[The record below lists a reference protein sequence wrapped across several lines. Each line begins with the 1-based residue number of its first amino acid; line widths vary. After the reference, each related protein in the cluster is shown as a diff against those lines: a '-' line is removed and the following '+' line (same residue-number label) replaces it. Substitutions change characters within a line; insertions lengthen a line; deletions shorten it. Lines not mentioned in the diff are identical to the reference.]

1 MPITSGNVEDAL
13 NNFRALMKP
22 CFINPDSFPD
32 TAVAISG
39 SSIFIPPK
47 IQAYT
52 TTNQITDNG
61 LTKNDSTYDTTQIDK
76 ITQATYDK
84 IQIYD
89 TSSNALT
96 SINTYIPYDKYKL
109 EDIRKAVDSDPRV
122 LLIKREYLTFLIYHY
137 IQLIILSA
145 IAIKIYN
152 SAARD
157 KQLYKSYIFYINN
170 YIREVSDIDTYKP
183 IKNYKTNIGKI
194 QVSNNKFL
202 EQKTYN
208 KKIINEIKD
217 NEIHLDY
224 LYLYIYFI
232 ITLLIVIILFCILF
246 KNKNNYLIS
255 VLVVLI
261 LINAYFSKYV
271 VLIEGFTTYD
281 SNANIEVK
289 AKGGATSPTEC
300 YDHLN
305 ILTDLKSEIKYKL
318 CQAFQVTYNKFE
330 NNSIDSRELIKE
342 NKLYNGLYNKAKNIN
357 LNTKDKI
364 NIDTF
369 SFYRRKAYTNL
380 FMRIVILGI
389 LLLILYNIFG
399 YNYVIVILGI
409 VLFCLIL
416 MIYFYTLKHMSRT
429 NYRTKNWI

>member
-1 MPITSGNVEDAL
+1 MTITSGNVEKAL
-13 NNFRALMKP
+13 NEFRSLMKP
-22 CFINPDSFPD
+22 CFIDQNSFTD
-32 TAVAISG
+32 TEVDIGSG
-39 SSIFIPPK
+39 IKIPPK
-47 IQAYT
+47 IQDYASDNT
-52 TTNQITDNG
+52 DKITDSS
-61 LTKNDSTYDTTQIDK
+61 LTDTTSTYDSSETDK
-76 ITQATYDK
+76 ISEATYDK
-84 IQIYD
+84 IQIYN
-89 TSSNALT
+89 SSNALT
-96 SINTYIPYDKYKL
+96 LINTYIPYNKYTL
-109 EDIRKAVDSDPRV
+109 EDIRTAVGSDPSV
-122 LLIKREYLTFLIYHY
+122 LLIKREYLTFLIYYY

-145 IAIKIYN
+145 IAIKI
-152 SAARD
+152 STSVEKD
-157 KQLYKSYIFYINN
+157 KLLYKSYIKYINN
-170 YIREVSDIDTYKP
+170 YIRDVNDIDIYKP

-217 NEIHLDY
+217 NERHLDY

-271 VLIEGFTTYD
+271 VLIEGFATYKP
-281 SNANIEVK
+281 NANIEVI
-289 AKGGATSPTEC
+289 AKVEATSPTEC
-300 YDHLN
+300 SDHLD
-305 ILTDLKSEIKYKL
+305 IEKDPKSEIKYKL
-318 CQAFQVTYNKFE
+318 CQAFQVTYNKFK
-330 NNSIDSRELIKE
+330 NNSIDSTELIKE

-399 YNYVIVILGI
+399 YNYIIVILGI

>member
-1 MPITSGNVEDAL
+1 MTINSGNVENAL
-13 NNFRALMKP
+13 NDFRALMKP
-22 CFINPDSFPD
+22 CFIDQNSFTD
-32 TAVAISG
+32 TEVVIGSRSG
-39 SSIFIPPK
+39 IKIPPI
-47 IQAYT
+47 IQAYVS
-52 TTNQITDNG
+52 TTNQITDNS
-61 LTKNDSTYDTTQIDK
+61 LDVNLDIYDSKQIDK
-76 ITQATYDK
+76 ISQATYDN
-84 IQIYD
+84 IQITVSGTQTPITD
-89 TSSNALT
+89 
-96 SINTYIPYDKYKL
+96 YIPYNKYTL
-109 EDIRKAVDSDPRV
+109 EDIRKAVDSDPNV

-170 YIREVSDIDTYKP
+170 YIREVSDIDIYKP

-208 KKIINEIKD
+208 KKIINEIED
-217 NEIHLDY
+217 NKRHLDY

-232 ITLLIVIILFCILF
+232 IALLVVIILFCILF
-246 KNKNNYLIS
+246 KNKNNYLVA
-255 VLVVLI
+255 VLVLLI

-271 VLIEGFTTYD
+271 VLIEGFATSTT
-281 SNANIEVK
+281 NIEVI
-289 AKGGATSPTEC
+289 GQEGETSPTEC
-300 YDHLN
+300 SDHLD
-305 ILTDLKSEIKYKL
+305 IQTDSKSVIKYKL
-318 CQAFQVTYNKFE
+318 CQAFQITYKFN
-330 NNSIDSRELIKE
+330 NNSIDSTELIRE
-342 NKLYNGLYNKAKNIN
+342 HKLYTGLYNKAKNIN

-380 FMRIVILGI
+380 FMRIVILAV

-399 YNYVIVILGI
+399 YNYIIVILGI

-416 MIYFYTLKHMSRT
+416 MVYFYTLKHISRT

>member
-1 MPITSGNVEDAL
+1 MPITSGNVENAL
-13 NNFRALMKP
+13 NTFRALMKP
-22 CFINPDSFPD
+22 CFINTASFDNTEFNLGSGIKIPPDSNNIT
-32 TAVAISG
+32 TAVRLTAET
-39 SSIFIPPK
+39 SI
-47 IQAYT
+47 Y
-52 TTNQITDNG
+52 
-61 LTKNDSTYDTTQIDK
+61 DSNEPDK
-76 ITQATYDK
+76 INEITYNNIK
-84 IQIYD
+84 NNG
-89 TSSNALT
+89 TSL
-96 SINTYIPYDKYKL
+96 INTYILYEKYTP
-109 EDIRKAVDSDPRV
+109 EDIRKAVDSDPSV

-145 IAIKIYN
+145 IAIKIATDP
-152 SAARD
+152 SVTD
-157 KQLYKSYIFYINN
+157 EKLLYTSYIKYINN
-170 YIREVSDIDTYKP
+170 HIREISDIDIYKP

-208 KKIINEIKD
+208 KKIINEIED
-217 NEIHLDY
+217 NERHLDY

-261 LINAYFSKYV
+261 LVNAYFSKYV
-271 VLIEGFTTYD
+271 VLIEGFSTSTAD
-281 SNANIEVK
+281 IEVI
-289 AKGGATSPTEC
+289 AQSTRTSPTEC
-300 YDHLN
+300 SDHLD
-305 ILTDLKSEIKYKL
+305 IQRDSKSVIKYKL
-318 CQAFQVTYNKFE
+318 CQAFQITYNKFN
-330 NNSIDSRELIKE
+330 NNSIDSTELKREH
-342 NKLYNGLYNKAKNIN
+342 KLYTGLYNKAKNIN

-399 YNYVIVILGI
+399 YNYIIVILGI

-416 MIYFYTLKHMSRT
+416 MVYFYTLKHISRT

>member
-1 MPITSGNVEDAL
+1 MAINSGDVEKAL
-13 NNFRALMKP
+13 NDFRALMKP
-22 CFINPDSFPD
+22 CFID
-32 TAVAISG
+32 TARLANTEVNIGSG
-39 SSIFIPPK
+39 IKIPPK
-47 IQAYT
+47 IPSYT
-52 TTNQITDNG
+52 SDNTNKITDSDLDVN
-61 LTKNDSTYDTTQIDK
+61 LNIYDSIQIDK
-76 ITQATYDK
+76 ISKATYDK
-84 IQIYD
+84 IKISSIY
-89 TSSNALT
+89 
-96 SINTYIPYDKYKL
+96 INTYIPYNKYTL
-109 EDIRKAVDSDPRV
+109 EDIRKAVDSDPSV

-145 IAIKIYN
+145 IAIKI
-152 SAARD
+152 STSVASD
-157 KQLYKSYIFYINN
+157 KKLYTSYKTYINN
-170 YIREVSDIDTYKP
+170 HIRKINDIDIYKP

-208 KKIINEIKD
+208 KKIINEIED
-217 NEIHLDY
+217 NERQLDY

-261 LINAYFSKYV
+261 LINAYFSKNV
-271 VLIEGFTTYD
+271 VLIEGFAT
-281 SNANIEVK
+281 IEVI
-289 AKGGATSPTEC
+289 AQSPGTSPTEC
-300 YDHLN
+300 SEHLN
-305 ILTDLKSEIKYKL
+305 IPAVLKSKIKYKL

-330 NNSIDSRELIKE
+330 TNSIDSTELIKE
-342 NKLYNGLYNKAKNIN
+342 NKLYTGLYNKAKNIN

-380 FMRIVILGI
+380 FMRIVILAV

-399 YNYVIVILGI
+399 YNYIIIILGI

-416 MIYFYTLKHMSRT
+416 MVYFYTLKHMSRT

>member
-1 MPITSGNVEDAL
+1 MPITSGNVENAL
-13 NNFRALMKP
+13 NTFRALMKP
-22 CFINPDSFPD
+22 CFINTASFDNTEFNLGSGIQIPPDSNNIT
-32 TAVAISG
+32 TAVRLTAET
-39 SSIFIPPK
+39 SI
-47 IQAYT
+47 Y
-52 TTNQITDNG
+52 
-61 LTKNDSTYDTTQIDK
+61 DSNEPDK
-76 ITQATYDK
+76 INEITYNNIK
-84 IQIYD
+84 NNG
-89 TSSNALT
+89 TSL
-96 SINTYIPYDKYKL
+96 ITYIPYNKYTL
-109 EDIRKAVDSDPRV
+109 EDIRKAVDSDPSV

-145 IAIKIYN
+145 IAIEISTSVEK
-152 SAARD
+152 D
-157 KQLYKSYIFYINN
+157 KLLYTSYIKYINN
-170 YIREVSDIDTYKP
+170 HIREISDIDIYKP

-208 KKIINEIKD
+208 KKIINEIED
-217 NEIHLDY
+217 NERHLDY

-261 LINAYFSKYV
+261 LVNAYFSKYV
-271 VLIEGFTTYD
+271 VLIEGFSTYNP
-281 SNANIEVK
+281 NANIEVK
-289 AKGGATSPTEC
+289 AQGEATSPTEC
-300 YDHLN
+300 SDHLD
-305 ILTDLKSEIKYKL
+305 IQTDSKSVIKYKL
-318 CQAFQVTYNKFE
+318 CQAFQITYNKFN
-330 NNSIDSRELIKE
+330 NNSIDSTELKREH
-342 NKLYNGLYNKAKNIN
+342 KLYTGLYNKAKNIN

-399 YNYVIVILGI
+399 YNYIIAILGI

-416 MIYFYTLKHMSRT
+416 MVYFYTLKHISRT

>member
-1 MPITSGNVEDAL
+1 MTITSGNVENAL
-13 NNFRALMKP
+13 NNFRALMNP
-22 CFINPDSFPD
+22 CFINSASFPD
-32 TAVAISG
+32 IAVDISIG
-39 SSIFIPPK
+39 SGIKIPPIIQDYDSITTK
-47 IQAYT
+47 IR
-52 TTNQITDNG
+52 DNN
-61 LTKNDSTYDTTQIDK
+61 LSHDLDIYDSTPIDK
-76 ITQATYDK
+76 ISAATYNK

-89 TSSNALT
+89 TSSFT
-96 SINTYIPYDKYKL
+96 SIKDYIPYDKYTL
-109 EDIRKAVDSDPRV
+109 QDIRKAVDSDPNV

-145 IAIKIYN
+145 VAINITTN
-152 SAARD
+152 SISKD
-157 KQLYKSYIFYINN
+157 TPLYTSYIKYINN
-170 YIREVSDIDTYKP
+170 HIREISGIDIYKP

-202 EQKTYN
+202 EQKTHN
-208 KKIINEIKD
+208 KKITNEIED
-217 NEIHLDY
+217 NKRQLDY

-246 KNKNNYLIS
+246 KNKNNYLIA
-255 VLVVLI
+255 VLVLLI
-261 LINAYFSKYV
+261 LVNAYFSKNV
-271 VLIEGFTTYD
+271 VLIEGFST
-281 SNANIEVK
+281 IEVI
-289 AKGGATSPTEC
+289 GASSDTSPTEC
-300 YDHLN
+300 SSHLN
-305 ILTDLKSEIKYKL
+305 IAAEPKSVIKYKL

-330 NNSIDSRELIKE
+330 NNNSIDSTELIRE
-342 NKLYNGLYNKAKNIN
+342 NKLYDGLYNKAKNIN

-380 FMRIVILGI
+380 FMRIVILSI

-399 YNYVIVILGI
+399 YNYIIVILGI

-416 MIYFYTLKHMSRT
+416 MVYFYTLKHISRT

>member
-1 MPITSGNVEDAL
+1 MSITSENVKKAL
-13 NNFRALMKP
+13 NDFRDLMKP
-22 CFINPDSFPD
+22 CFIDPNSFTD
-32 TAVAISG
+32 VKVNIGSG
-39 SSIFIPPK
+39 IEIPPT
-47 IQAYT
+47 IQAY
-52 TTNQITDNG
+52 
-61 LTKNDSTYDTTQIDK
+61 DSTNKITGSGLDVNLDIYDSIQIDK

-84 IQIYD
+84 IQINN
-89 TSSNALT
+89 TSNVLT
-96 SINTYIPYDKYKL
+96 PIKDYIPYNKYTL
-109 EDIRKAVDSDPRV
+109 EDIRKAVDSDPSV

-145 IAIKIYN
+145 VAIKITDN
-152 SAARD
+152 TTIT
-157 KQLYKSYIFYINN
+157 KETVLYKSYIKYINN
-170 YIREVSDIDTYKP
+170 HIREINDIDIYKP

-208 KKIINEIKD
+208 KKIINEIED
-217 NEIHLDY
+217 NERHLDY

-255 VLVVLI
+255 VLVLLI
-261 LINAYFSKYV
+261 LINAYFSKNV
-271 VLIEGFTTYD
+271 VLIEGFNTQD
-281 SNANIEVK
+281 VHIEVI
-289 AKGGATSPTEC
+289 AKKSATSPTVC
-300 YDHLN
+300 SVHL
-305 ILTDLKSEIKYKL
+305 DLSSKNKSEIKYKL
-318 CQAFQVTYNKFE
+318 CQVFQVTYNKFE
-330 NNSIDSRELIKE
+330 NNSIDSTELIRE
-342 NKLYNGLYNKAKNIN
+342 NKLYDGLYNKAKNIN

-380 FMRIVILGI
+380 FMRIVILAV

-399 YNYVIVILGI
+399 YNYIIVILGI

-416 MIYFYTLKHMSRT
+416 MVYFYTLKHMSRT

>member
-13 NNFRALMKP
+13 NDFRALIKT

-47 IQAYT
+47 IKAYT
-52 TTNQITDNG
+52 TTNQITASG
-61 LTKNDSTYDTTQIDK
+61 LTENDFTYDTIQIDK
-76 ITQATYDK
+76 ISQDTYNK
-84 IQIYD
+84 IQISGNY
-89 TSSNALT
+89 
-96 SINTYIPYDKYKL
+96 IYTYISYDKYRL
-109 EDIRKAVDSDPRV
+109 DDIRNAVNSDPNV

-152 SAARD
+152 RVARD

-318 CQAFQVTYNKFE
+318 CQAFQITYNKFE
-330 NNSIDSRELIKE
+330 NNSIKSTELIRE

-399 YNYVIVILGI
+399 YNYIIVILGI

>member
-1 MPITSGNVEDAL
+1 MTINSGNVENAL
-13 NNFRALMKP
+13 NEFRALMKP
-22 CFINPDSFPD
+22 CFIDSASFLN
-32 TAVAISG
+32 TEVVLGNGIQ
-39 SSIFIPPK
+39 IPPK
-47 IQAYT
+47 IQLYAT
-52 TTNQITDNG
+52 SSTNQITDSSLDVN
-61 LTKNDSTYDTTQIDK
+61 LDIYNSIQIDK
-76 ITQATYDK
+76 ISQATYDK
-84 IQIYD
+84 IKIHNPG
-89 TSSNALT
+89 NALT
-96 SINTYIPYDKYKL
+96 LINTYIPYNKYKL
-109 EDIRKAVDSDPRV
+109 EDIRTAVGSDPSV
-122 LLIKREYLTFLIYHY
+122 LLIKREYLTFLIYYY

-145 IAIKIYN
+145 IAIKI
-152 SAARD
+152 STSVEKD
-157 KQLYKSYIFYINN
+157 KLLYTSYIKYINN
-170 YIREVSDIDTYKP
+170 YIRDVNDIDIYKP

-217 NEIHLDY
+217 NERHLDY

-271 VLIEGFTTYD
+271 VLIEGFTT
-281 SNANIEVK
+281 STANIEVIAQEGK
-289 AKGGATSPTEC
+289 SSPTEC
-300 YDHLN
+300 SIHLN
-305 ILTDLKSEIKYKL
+305 IQQDPKSEIKYKL
-318 CQAFQVTYNKFE
+318 CQAFQVTYNKFK
-330 NNSIDSRELIKE
+330 NNSIDSTELIKE

-399 YNYVIVILGI
+399 YNYIIVILGI